1 MALNKTIYKKLLSA
15 LLTCTILILSISGC
29 SMVQNSEPISR
40 TGFYFDT
47 IIQITLYN
55 TTDEAL
61 LDECMNMCDHYE
73 KLLSA
78 HIDDSDVSKINTSNG
93 QPVEVSDETIELLNI
108 ALEYAEISEGAFDP
122 TIGSVSLLWDFDS
135 DEHIVPDES
144 TISEALTHVN
154 YHNISINGNTV
165 TISDPDTNIDLGA
178 IAKGYIADKLKA
190 YLVSENITSGII
202 NLGGNVLLIGSK
214 PDGSDF
220 NIGIQKPFAD
230 TSTSITGVKASNKS
244 VVSSGT
250 YERYFEV
257 DGKFYHHI
265 LDTSTGYPLDNGLI
279 GITILSDDSVVGDA
293 LSTTCFS
300 LGMEK
305 GMELIESL
313 DGIEVLFIT
322 EDYEIHTSSG
332 WPEV

>member
-1 MALNKTIYKKLLSA
+1 MTLKKRILSA
-15 LLTCTILILSISGC
+15 LLICSILVLNISGC
-29 SMVQNSEPISR
+29 GIVNSSEPISR

-55 TTDEAL
+55 TSDEGL
-61 LDECMNMCDHYE
+61 LDECMNMCDYYE
-73 KLLSA
+73 NLLSA
-78 HIDDSDVSKINTSNG
+78 HVDDSDITKINTAEG
-93 QPVEVSDETIELLNI
+93 QPVEVSAETIELLNI
-108 ALEYAEISEGAFDP
+108 ALEYAELSDGAFDP

-144 TISEALTHVN
+144 AISEALTHVD
-154 YHNISINGNTV
+154 YHNITIEGNTV
-165 TISDPDTNIDLGA
+165 TISDPETNIDLGA

-190 YLVSENITSGII
+190 YLVSQNVTSGII

-220 NIGIQKPFAD
+220 SIGIQKPFAD
-230 TSTSITGVKASNKS
+230 TSTSITGVKASDKS

-279 GITILSDDSVVGDA
+279 GITILSDNSVVGDA

-305 GMELIESL
+305 GMKLIESL

-332 WPEV
+332 WPEE